1 MLTTDPR
8 QPEGEPEADLA
19 RSGPRLQQL
28 HPLLTA
34 LNGTSPADL
43 ADLVEAP
50 ETPFDTRHAAGLLLG
65 LLGDPRLDPD
75 APTMIDIPA
84 AEVSIGLPID
94 QVAVIASEWSAFGV
108 REAWIAKE
116 SPRHEVRVDAF
127 RIAKY
132 PVTNGEYLAFVID
145 RPDAERPSAWA
156 HGIFPF
162 GLDNQP
168 VYTVSPAAADVYAQ
182 WLAERT
188 GRPFRLPSEYEWEYA
203 ATGGDA
209 RQFPWGEAWCPDY
222 ANTAERGPL
231 TTTPVGIYTEGASPF
246 GVLDLAGN
254 VEEYVSNTYFAYPGA
269 EFIRDDLVDTHGD
282 EYRVA
287 RGGSYARHG
296 DLVRCSR
303 RHGWYPSD
311 HFVMGF
317 RLAEDAPDGVRAPA
331 PGQ

>member
-1 MLTTDPR
+1 MPNTDP
-8 QPEGEPEADLA
+8 QQSEGEPEADLVL
-19 RSGPRLQQL
+19 SGLRLQQL
-28 HPLLTA
+28 RPPLAA
-34 LNGTSPADL
+34 LIGTSAADL
-43 ADLVEAP
+43 ARLVEAP
-50 ETPFDTRHAAGLLLG
+50 EVPFETRHAAGLLLG
-65 LLGDPRLDPD
+65 LLGDPRLDAD
-75 APTMIDIPA
+75 APTMMDIPA
-84 AEVSIGLPID
+84 AEVLIGLPID
-94 QVAVIASEWSAFGV
+94 RVDAVASEWSAYGV
-108 REAWIAKE
+108 LGAWIAKE
-116 SPRHEVRVDAF
+116 SPRHRVRVGDF

-132 PVTNGEYLAFVID
+132 PVTNGEYLRFVID
-145 RPDAERPSAWA
+145 RPEAERPSAWA
-156 HGIFPF
+156 HGVFPF

-168 VYTVSPAAADVYAQ
+168 VYTVSPAGADAYAR
-182 WLAERT
+182 WLADRT
-188 GRPFRLPSEYEWEYA
+188 GRSFRLSTEYEWEYA
-203 ATGGDA
+203 ATGGDG

-231 TTTPVGIYTEGASPF
+231 TTTPVGIYIEGASPF

-269 EFIRDDLVDTHGD
+269 EFVRDDLVTTHGD

-311 HFVMGF
+311 HFAMGF
-317 RLAEDAPDGVRAPA
+317 RLAEDAPQVVRAAA